1 MKKNVHVVPS
11 NNGWGVK
18 KEGNSKNTANT
29 ETKKEAIKV
38 ATDIAKNEKTE
49 VVIHGKDGR
58 IQGKNSHGNDPFP
71 PRG

>member
-11 NNGWGVK
+11 NSGWGVK

-49 VVIHGKDGR
+49 VVIHGKDGK
-58 IQGKNSHGNDPFP
+58 IQGKNSHGNDSFP
-71 PRG
+71 PKG